1 VLLDGLGFA
10 EGPRWHE
17 ERLFFSDMGTKQV
30 LAVDLDGKSEEICV
44 VENRPSGIGWLP
56 DGSMIVV
63 SQNDRRVLRLA
74 PGVQGGGPR
83 SSELVEHADI
93 SALASGACNDM
104 VVDGRGNAYVGNPGY
119 DMRNPP
125 SPLPPAEVVLVRA
138 DGSSAVVDREVMF
151 PNGSVVTPDNR
162 TLIVGETMGQRL
174 TAFDIAEDGTLS
186 NRRTFAD
193 MTGRG
198 PDGIALDAEG
208 AVWVA
213 DANGHACVRVREGG
227 EVTDVIDVSTP
238 AGGDGVSTPAGG
250 DGVSTPAGGD
260 GVGPTHCFAC
270 ALGGP
275 DRRTLFL
282 LTGAGFSRDAIRS
295 RTGSI
300 QITDVDVPGAGW
312 P

>member
-1 VLLDGLGFA
+1 MDELLGGLGFA
-10 EGPRWHE
+10 EGPRWHDD
-17 ERLFFSDMGTKQV
+17 RLVFSDMGTKQV
-30 LAVDLDGKSEEICV
+30 MSVGLDGAAEKVCV
-44 VENRPSGIGWLP
+44 VDNRPSGIGWLP
-56 DGSMIVV
+56 TGELLVV
-63 SQNDRRVLRLA
+63 SQNDKRILKLV
-74 PGVQGGGPR
+74 GGA
-83 SSELVEHADI
+83 LTEHADI
-93 SALASGACNDM
+93 SGLATGACNDM

-138 DGSSAVVDREVMF
+138 DGSAAVVDREVMF

-193 MTGRG
+193 MKGRG

-213 DANGHACVRVREGG
+213 DANGHACVRVVEGG
-227 EVTDVIDVSTP
+227 EVTDVVDL
-238 AGGDGVSTPAGG
+238 GER
-250 DGVSTPAGGD
+250 
-260 GVGPTHCFAC
+260 HCFAC

-282 LTGAGFSRDAIRS
+282 LTGTGFSGAAIKSRS
-295 RTGSI
+295 GAIFT
-300 QITDVDVPGAGW
+300 TPVDVPGAGW

>member
-1 VLLDGLGFA
+1 MLLDGLGFA
-10 EGPRWHE
+10 EGPRWHDD
-17 ERLFFSDMGTKQV
+17 RLFFSDMGTKQV
-30 LAVDLDGKSEEICV
+30 LAVGLDGKAEEICV

-56 DGSMIVV
+56 DGTMLVV
-63 SQNDRRVLRLA
+63 SQNDRRVLKLVD
-74 PGVQGGGPR
+74 G
-83 SSELVEHADI
+83 ELVTHADI

-125 SPLPPAEVVLVRA
+125 NPLPPAEVVLVRA
-138 DGSSAVVDREVMF
+138 DGSAEVVDREVMF

-208 AVWVA
+208 GVWVA
-213 DANGHACVRVREGG
+213 DANGHACVRVVEGG
-227 EVTDVIDVSTP
+227 EVTEVIDVSTP
-238 AGGDGVSTPAGG
+238 AGGDGVGPA
-250 DGVSTPAGGD
+250 
-260 GVGPTHCFAC
+260 HCFAC

-282 LTGAGFSRDAIRS
+282 LTGPGFSGAAIKS
-295 RTGSI
+295 RTGAI
-300 QITDVDVPGAGW
+300 QTTEVDVPGAGW